1 MTQPA
6 VLVEALTHA
15 TQLLLVAIAWCVA
28 GAASASAAY
37 PERPI
42 RLIVP
47 YAPGGAV
54 DAVGRL
60 MAQELAQ
67 RVGQQVVVDNRG
79 GAGGVIGIEIAAHA
93 PPDGYTL
100 LVGSVGVASLPG
112 LHKKLP
118 FDPVKDFAPISISMT
133 GTYLLG
139 VNASLPVSSVKGT
152 DRRSQ
157 AEPRRVQFRF
167 VWHRI
172 DYPSRGRALQEHG
185 GLVYRS
191 RALQKR
197 GPRNDRSDCRAIFR

>member
-133 GTYLLG
+133 GT
-139 VNASLPVSSVKGT
+139 
-152 DRRSQ
+152 
-157 AEPRRVQFRF
+157 
-167 VWHRI
+167 
-172 DYPSRGRALQEHG
+172 
-185 GLVYRS
+185 
-191 RALQKR
+191 
-197 GPRNDRSDCRAIFR
+197 